1 MQVDALNTE
10 CQNKIVTALT
20 LEAGQSLETEEL
32 QYQLDCISEDGNCP
46 CNCDYSTDKDCKCR
60 DLQGSISI
68 TVTKTDAALLYPL
81 IYARTVNY
89 YPIEIVR
96 TGASISRLSE
106 YFLPNSRSTGM
117 TIGSISASASPCA
130 VQNAAFGLQRNT
142 ALKAAA
148 AALDCY

>member
-46 CNCDYSTDKDCKCR
+46 CNCDYSTDKNCKCR

-96 TGASISRLSE
+96 TGASTSRPSE
-106 YFLPNSRSTGM
+106 
-117 TIGSISASASPCA
+117 
-130 VQNAAFGLQRNT
+130 
-142 ALKAAA
+142 
-148 AALDCY
+148 